1 MTSSKAPYQPSRL
14 LICGDLDVPVADD
27 CSISPGL
34 DDVLETLGLEQHVR
48 SPIRNDPDHLLDLI
62 ITDQP
67 SNIRDVRVIDSGL
80 VSDHRLILASVDIT
94 SSSVITV
101 LLTSQGRGFI
111 HRSYQLLQKYVCDTQ
126 IDPHINRYHV
136 FIMW

>member
-1 MTSSKAPYQPSRL
+1 MHHINHPVFSYA
-14 LICGDLDVPVADD
+14 ICGHLDATVADD

-34 DDVLETLGLEQHVR
+34 DDVLETLEVEQHVR

-80 VSDHRLILASVDIT
+80 GSDHQIILASVEIT
-94 SSSVITV
+94 SLADFEPRLRQSSLFSSPVKDPNSFTDQINSHRNTGV
-101 LLTSQGRGFI
+101 I
-111 HRSYQLLQKYVCDTQ
+111 HRSTLT
-126 IDPHINRYHV
+126 
-136 FIMW
+136 